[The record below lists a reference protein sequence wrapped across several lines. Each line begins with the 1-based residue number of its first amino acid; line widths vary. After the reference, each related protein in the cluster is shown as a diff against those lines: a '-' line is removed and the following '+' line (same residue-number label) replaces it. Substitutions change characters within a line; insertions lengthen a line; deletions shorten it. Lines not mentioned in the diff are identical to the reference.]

1 MMKKLGLIEER
12 MAEEAALCE
21 AAPEARPLLDRL
33 GEIYDELRL
42 ANEISEA
49 LGAMGGIYLGSS
61 LLGTLRFFTFMNWLN
76 KSQCSRV
83 GAQSLNRSSPDI
95 PILTNVSNCT

>member
-33 GEIYDELRL
+33 GEIYNELRST
-42 ANEISEA
+42 NEASEA
-49 LGAMGGIYLGSS
+49 LGAMGGIYMGST
-61 LLGTLRFFTFMNWLN
+61 LLGTFQNETLSN
-76 KSQCSRV
+76 
-83 GAQSLNRSSPDI
+83 LNRSVAL
-95 PILTNVSNCT
+95 LTQHSQP

>member
-33 GEIYDELRL
+33 GEIYNELRST
-42 ANEISEA
+42 NEASEA
-49 LGAMGGIYLGSS
+49 LGAMGGIYMGST
-61 LLGTLRFFTFMNWLN
+61 LLGTFQN
-76 KSQCSRV
+76 K
-83 GAQSLNRSSPDI
+83 
-95 PILTNVSNCT
+95 